1 MAPGLLGCPQVRK
14 RRSVTS
20 NTTRR
25 RIIGAALATL
35 AAPAILRAQ
44 ETRAKIRLGLVPLL
58 SSGPVYLAQAKGFFE
73 RLNLD
78 VELRVFA
85 DSALTIP
92 ALVAGELDVT
102 VATSNAGLFNAM
114 SRGAGY
120 KMIVDRG
127 SEKPGSGGMHIVAS
141 NAMIAA
147 GCDGVDKMG
156 LLRGK
161 RLAIQAPGSIDQYLL
176 GRGVEKAGLNPQQDV
191 VWSAGLAY
199 PDIIRAIGAGQAD
212 AANVPVPI
220 AFLAEKNGVGRIIT
234 PSWAIEPGAQ
244 LACQAMP
251 DAFVAAN
258 RSAAVRFC
266 MAHIH
271 AARLYNKAAAEKDPA
286 VVTILNAA
294 IKIPEP
300 LIVAAAPRWTWF
312 NEDGIPNVGSILA
325 QAKFWNQMHLF
336 NGTLTEAQVFDL
348 SPAREATARL
358 ASENPFG

>member
-1 MAPGLLGCPQVRK
+1 ML
-14 RRSVTS
+14 SM
-20 NTTRR
+20 TRR
-25 RIIGAALATL
+25 RVLIGGAAATFVATL
-35 AAPAILRAQ
+35 AAPAVLRAQ
-44 ETRAKIRLGLVPLL
+44 EPRTKLRLGVVPLL
-58 SSGPVYLAQAKGFFE
+58 SSGPVFLAQARGFFD

-78 VELRVFA
+78 VEMQSFA

-127 SEKPGSGGMHIVAS
+127 SERPGSGGMHIVAS

-176 GRGVEKAGLNPQQDV
+176 GRGVEKCALNPRDDV

-199 PDIIRAIGAGQAD
+199 PDIIRAIGSGLAD

-220 AFLAEKNGVGRIIT
+220 AFLAERNNVGKIIT
-234 PSWAIEPGAQ
+234 PSWAIEPSAQ

-251 DAFVAAN
+251 DEFVAKN
-258 RSAAVRFC
+258 RSAAIRFC
-266 MAHIH
+266 MAHIY
-271 AARLYNKAAAEKDPA
+271 AARLYNKAAAEKDPD
-286 VVTILNAA
+286 VIHILNQATH
-294 IKIPEP
+294 IPEP
-300 LIVAAAPRWTWF
+300 LILEAAPRWTWF
-312 NEDGIPNVGSILA
+312 NEDGIPNVQSILA
-325 QAKFWNQMHLF
+325 QSRFWNQMRLF

-348 SPAREATARL
+348 SPAREAAARL
-358 ASENPFG
+358 AQNNPFG